1 MVFAARA
8 AEGVKGAADCPSLT
22 GKAKQRMED
31 YLGRFNFDV

>member
-8 AEGVKGAADCPSLT
+8 AEGVKAAADCPSLMAEARRLLE
-22 GKAKQRMED
+22 G